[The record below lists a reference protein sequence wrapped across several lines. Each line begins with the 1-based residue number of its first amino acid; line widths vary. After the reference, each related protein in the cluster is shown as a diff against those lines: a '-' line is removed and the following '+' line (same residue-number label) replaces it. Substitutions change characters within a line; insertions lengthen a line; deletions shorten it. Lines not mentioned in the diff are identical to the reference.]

1 MSALVTFASYFV
13 AAVVVYY
20 MILFGVSLLSHRNG
34 ASGELPAAYVIFVA
48 ALDEEAVIAQT
59 LASLLSLEH
68 ERFAICVGDDGSSDA
83 TPAILAR
90 YADDPRVCVLR
101 REAPRAKIGK
111 SDVLN
116 ECLEQ
121 TMRLVDSEHPVLGG
135 LEPASIV
142 VGIVDADGRLDGD
155 CLRRVG
161 PYFGDPRV
169 ASVQIGVRIA
179 NAATNL
185 LTRMQD
191 MEFVGF
197 SAFVQRARDRVG
209 SSGLGGNGQF
219 TRLSALL
226 DLKAARGGPWRMD
239 ALTEDLEL
247 GLALVC
253 RGWRT
258 RYCPDAYVAQQ
269 GLPNWPALFRQRTRW
284 IQGHYRCWGYL
295 PKLVRAPAG
304 VTTRL
309 DLSLYLLLI
318 VTVVVVTFNAI
329 AAALTIAGAIAPRN
343 EFLSFVPAGTM
354 HNAIDL
360 GLGLAPLAMFMFVY
374 QRHAAKGFRLWEI
387 PAAGFLF
394 TLYTYVWVLATVRA
408 LARNVSGRG
417 NWVKT
422 PRVAE
427 TPRVGE
433 TSRVAETPPDGEEPA
448 VVAA

>member
-1 MSALVTFASYFV
+1 MSSLLTFASYFV
-13 AAVVVYY
+13 GAVVVYY
-20 MILFGVSLLSHRNG
+20 TILFCISLLRHDSG
-34 ASGELPAAYVIFVA
+34 APGELPAGYAIFVA
-48 ALDEEAVIAQT
+48 ALNEEAVIAQT
-59 LASLLSLEH
+59 LASLLALDH
-68 ERFAICVGDDGSSDA
+68 ERFVICVGDDSSSDA

-90 YADDPRVCVLR
+90 YADDPRVSVLR
-101 REAPRAKIGK
+101 RQPPRARIGK

-135 LEPASIV
+135 LDPASIV
-142 VGIVDADGRLDGD
+142 VGIVDADGRLDSD
-155 CLRRVG
+155 CLSRVG
-161 PYFGDPRV
+161 SYFSEPRV

-179 NAATNL
+179 NASTNL

-197 SAFVQRARDRVG
+197 SAFVQRARDRIG

-226 DLKAARGGPWRMD
+226 DLKAARGGPWRTD

-269 GLPNWPALFRQRTRW
+269 GLPGWRALFRQRTRW

-295 PKLVRAPAG
+295 PKLMRAPA
-304 VTTRL
+304 TALTRL

-318 VTVVVVTFNAI
+318 VTVLVVTFNAV
-329 AAALTIAGAIAPRN
+329 AAALTAAGAIAPHN
-343 EFLSFVPAGTM
+343 EFLSFIPAGTV

-360 GLGLAPLAMFMFVY
+360 GLGLAPLAMFMFIY
-374 QRHAAKGFRLWEI
+374 QRHAAKGFRVWEI

-394 TLYTYVWVLATVRA
+394 TLYTYVWVFATARA
-408 LARNVSGRG
+408 LARNAIGRG

-427 TPRVGE
+427 TAPH
-433 TSRVAETPPDGEEPA
+433 ADGPA
-448 VVAA
+448 TIAA

>member
-1 MSALVTFASYFV
+1 MSLLVTCASYFV

-20 MILFGVSLLSHRNG
+20 MALFGVSLMRHRPG
-34 ASGELPAAYVIFVA
+34 AAGDLPAAYVIFVA
-48 ALDEEAVIAQT
+48 ALNEEAVIAQT
-59 LASLLSLEH
+59 LRSLLSLDH
-68 ERFAICVGDDGSSDA
+68 ERLIVCVGNDASHDA
-83 TPAILAR
+83 TPEILAR
-90 YADDPRVCVLR
+90 YADDSRVTVLHR
-101 REAPRAKIGK
+101 VPPRARIGK

-116 ECLEQ
+116 ECMEQ
-121 TMRLVDSEHPVLGG
+121 TMRLVDSSHPLLGG
-135 LEPASIV
+135 LDPASVV
-142 VGIVDADGRLDGD
+142 VGIVDADGRLDAD

-161 PYFGDPRV
+161 PYFSDPHV

-179 NAATNL
+179 NAQTNL

-226 DLKAARGGPWRMD
+226 QLKAERGGPWRTD

-253 RGWRT
+253 LGWRT

-269 GLPNWPALFRQRTRW
+269 GLPRWGALFRQRTRW
-284 IQGHYRCWGYL
+284 IQGHYRCWSYL
-295 PKLVRAPAG
+295 PKLMRAPA
-304 VTTRL
+304 TWATRL

-329 AAALTIAGAIAPRN
+329 AAALTLAQAIAPQN
-343 EFLSFVPAGTM
+343 GFLSFIPAGIV
-354 HNAIDL
+354 HNAINL
-360 GLGLAPLAMFMFVY
+360 GLSLAPLVMFMYVY
-374 QRHAAKGFRLWEI
+374 QRHAARGYRVWEI

-394 TLYTYVWVLATVRA
+394 TLYTYVWVFASARA
-408 LARNVSGRG
+408 LARNLSGRS

-427 TPRVGE
+427 AAP
-433 TSRVAETPPDGEEPA
+433 ADEPA
-448 VVAA
+448 TIAA